1 MAQIYGYILGDI
13 CIKILHTTELCD
25 KQVVHL
31 KSHEFGEV
39 LPKLEPFFPFTKLVL
54 KS

>member
-1 MAQIYGYILGDI
+1 MAQIYGYILEDI
-13 CIKILHTTELCD
+13 CVLKYYIQLCD
-25 KQVVHL
+25 KQVMQL
-31 KSHEFGEV
+31 KPHEFGEV